1 MSEHA
6 GECHHAISD
15 KCCRVGDITSMEVTV
30 CVCLPDSGEFLEE
43 NGELLQTWKI
53 QMWVFKEPGGRLEK
67 VLTAAH
73 V

>member
-1 MSEHA
+1 MQVS
-6 GECHHAISD
+6 AIRQYQTNVVEWVILPVWRSQ
-15 KCCRVGDITSMEVTV
+15 CV

-43 NGELLQTWKI
+43 TGELLQTWKI

-67 VLTAAH
+67 VLAAAH

>member
-1 MSEHA
+1 MQVS
-6 GECHHAISD
+6 AIMQYQTNVMVILPVWRSQ
-15 KCCRVGDITSMEVTV
+15 